1 MLIATR
7 AVLRGINA
15 GSATADGDA
24 IDRNSGIV
32 ILSEG
37 LAFDGWD
44 ELWMAPGNLGGL
56 NRRLDYWNGQVN
68 LGCHSTRSAILA
80 WRAELPK
87 KGKEIPAESSAQMRF
102 SSPSSSF
109 FQQLIP
115 TTIKTTNKQ
124 GDSQNASA

>member
-1 MLIATR
+1 MLIATP
-7 AVLRGINA
+7 AVLREINT

-24 IDRNSGIV
+24 IDRDSGVV

-37 LAFDGWD
+37 LAFEGWD
-44 ELWMAPGNLGGL
+44 ELWVASGNQGGL
-56 NRRLDYWNGQVN
+56 NRRWDYWYGQVN

-87 KGKEIPAESSAQMRF
+87 RGKEIPAQSSAHMRF

-109 FQQLIP
+109 FQ
-115 TTIKTTNKQ
+115 
-124 GDSQNASA
+124 